1 MPTPRTVRPEFVTL
15 LASGFLLFGF
25 NLNLWQHLFAI
36 TSSDAKGIAMRV
48 AFGLMIFC
56 VFNIALTLIAFR
68 AVFKP
73 VLIFLFMVSAGVVYF
88 MTEYGVMIDA
98 GMFRN
103 FAETN
108 VTEVQ
113 GLLSLKLVLYIA
125 LLGVLPS
132 LILWKTPVG
141 YRPWHRELFSKLV
154 VAVVCS
160 VVIGAAALANY
171 QGLSSLFRNHHELR
185 LMVVPSNYIGA
196 SVGYLR
202 EQVVSAQRPFVTIGE
217 DAKRSSDWATH
228 SRKSLTVLVVGE
240 SARAENFG
248 ILGYGRNTTPN
259 LNKESGLVAFTDVY
273 SCGTETAVSV
283 PCMFS
288 NMGRKDYNATVARNQ
303 EGLLDVLK
311 RVGINV
317 VWRDN
322 QAGCKGTC
330 DRVTF
335 QDVSNLKDPQLCT
348 SHECRDEILLQ
359 GLQGFIDNLDKDT
372 VLVLHQMGSH
382 GPEYYKR
389 YPKEFETFTPVCESN
404 ALNNCSRDTIVNA
417 YDNTLLYTDHVLSSL
432 IDLLRKNQNKVD
444 TAMVYLSDHG
454 ESLGEYNLFLHGTPY
469 VLAPDQQKHV
479 PLLIW
484 LSDAYQKSFAVSP
497 ECLAKERNSPLSQD
511 NLFHSMLGL
520 LKVDT
525 KVYNPALDM
534 FANCRSEA
542 RATDQ
547 ASNVPGAAE

>member
-1 MPTPRTVRPEFVTL
+1 MPTIRSVRPECVTL
-15 LASGFLLFGF
+15 LASGFLLVGF

-36 TSSDAKGIAMRV
+36 TSSDPKGIAMRV
-48 AFGLMIFC
+48 AFAVMIFC
-56 VFNIALTLIAFR
+56 VFNIFLTLLAFR
-68 AVFKP
+68 RVFKP
-73 VLIFLFMVSAGVVYF
+73 VLIVMFMVSAGVVYF

-108 VTEVQ
+108 ITEVQ
-113 GLLSLKLVLYIA
+113 GLLSLKLVLYIL

-132 LILWKTPVG
+132 LLLWKTPIN
-141 YRPWHRELFSKLV
+141 YRRWHRELFSKLLV
-154 VAVVCS
+154 GVVCS
-160 VVIGAAALANY
+160 VAIGGFALANY

-196 SVGYLR
+196 SMGYLS
-202 EQVVSAQRPFVTIGE
+202 EQVMSARRPFVKLGE
-217 DAKRSSDWATH
+217 DARRSADRAGHT
-228 SRKSLTVLVVGE
+228 RKSLTVLVVGE

-259 LNKESGLVAFTDVY
+259 LNKESDLVAFTDVY

-288 NMGRKDYNATVARNQ
+288 NMGRKDYDGAKARNQ
-303 EGLLDVLK
+303 EGLLDVLQ
-311 RVGINV
+311 RAGIQV

-335 QDVSNLKDPQLCT
+335 QDVSNLKDPQLCNN
-348 SHECRDEILLQ
+348 HECRDEILLQ
-359 GLQGFIDNLDKDT
+359 GLEGFINNLDKDT

-382 GPEYYKR
+382 GPEYFKR
-389 YPKEFETFTPVCESN
+389 YPKEYEKFTPVCESN
-404 ALNNCSRDTIVNA
+404 ALNNCTRDSIVNG

-432 IDLLRKNQNKVD
+432 IDILRAHQDKVD
-444 TAMVYLSDHG
+444 TAMIYLSDHG

-469 VLAPDQQKHV
+469 LLAPDQQKHV
-479 PLLIW
+479 PMMIW
-484 LSDAYQKSFAVSP
+484 LSQNYQRTFAVTP
-497 ECLAKERNSPLSQD
+497 ECLAKERNTPLSQD

-525 KVYNPALDM
+525 KVYNPALDL
-534 FANCRSEA
+534 FTGCRNEVA
-542 RATDQ
+542 TRAQ
-547 ASNVPGAAE
+547 